1 MFLFRNFALKPLQIG
16 EIVSNNKIMQF
27 SYFYWDTNEKKPTRK
42 RSYFTMEF
50 AMTAILRDVSGKM
63 HHGILF
69 DRRLAKEQ
77 KRDEYGASFQSSPK
91 INRMLIT
98 RLICIQSM
106 KRYNTRSVCLLIEI
120 FLVEILLFF
129 STIEIF
135 TCSQVIDSFKR

>member
-1 MFLFRNFALKPLQIG
+1 MR
-16 EIVSNNKIMQF
+16 
-27 SYFYWDTNEKKPTRK
+27 KKPKRK

-106 KRYNTRSVCLLIEI
+106 KRYNTRSVCFPIEI
-120 FLVEILLFF
+120 FLIEILLFF

-135 TCSQVIDSFKR
+135 TCSQVIDAFKR